1 MNVKKEVIEK
11 CKSILSKEL
20 RVAQEKLRVNRYEIN
35 KLAREQRILKA
46 QVGVLYGMNRDLTA
60 KQ

>member
-35 KLAREQRILKA
+35 KLAREQRILKS